1 MAKFLTLAQMQTVF
15 ADAMRSIREVM
26 VKEIYEPVK
35 AMADQAKAIADGVR
49 RDADAGKFDGEKGER
64 GEPGPKGDAFTYEDF
79 TSEQLA
85 ELKGPKGDP
94 GTPGT
99 PGPKGD
105 AFTYEDFTSEQLA
118 ELKGPKGDT
127 GDTGPAGPAGPKG
140 DTGDTGPAGPAG
152 PKGDTGATG
161 PQGPMGSASSSIV
174 WINASTTLTANHL
187 GKFLAMGSSSATTI
201 TLPTSSDL
209 PVGAEVEIYHHG
221 SGAVYVQSDASC
233 YVSFDGKSTASR
245 KLTVPRY
252 GVIGMKKVTS
262 ATWKVSGEATG

>member
-49 RDADAGKFDGEKGER
+49 RDADAGKFDGAQGER
-64 GEPGPKGDAFTYEDF
+64 GEPGQKGDAFTYEDF
-79 TSEQLA
+79 TEEQLA
-85 ELKGPKGDP
+85 ALKGPKGDP
-94 GTPGT
+94 GTPG
-99 PGPKGD
+99 P
-105 AFTYEDFTSEQLA
+105 Q
-118 ELKGPKGDT
+118 GPKGDT
-127 GDTGPAGPAGPKG
+127 GDTGPAGPAGPAGPKG

-161 PQGPMGSASSSIV
+161 PQGPQGSAYSAIV
-174 WINASTTLTANHL
+174 WIDASTTLTANHL
-187 GKFLAMGSSSATTI
+187 GKFLVMGSSSDTTI

-221 SGAVYVQSDASC
+221 SGAVYVQSDAST
-233 YVSFDGKSTASR
+233 YFSFDGKSTASR
-245 KLTVPRY
+245 KLTVPRF
-252 GVIGMKKVTS
+252 GVIGMKKVTP
-262 ATWKVSGEATG
+262 ATWVVSGEATG

>member
-35 AMADQAKAIADGVR
+35 AIADQAKAIADGVR

-64 GEPGPKGDAFTYEDF
+64 GEPGTRGDAFTYDDF
-79 TSEQLA
+79 TEEQLA
-85 ELKGPKGDP
+85 ALKGPKGDP
-94 GTPGT
+94 GTPGE
-99 PGPKGD
+99 PGQKGD
-105 AFTYEDFTSEQLA
+105 AFTYDDFTEEQLA
-118 ELKGPKGDT
+118 ALKGPKGDPGT
-127 GDTGPAGPAGPKG
+127 PGEPGQKG
-140 DTGDTGPAGPAG
+140 DAFTYDDFTEEQLAALKG

-161 PQGPMGSASSSIV
+161 PQGSAYSSIV
-174 WINASTTLTANHL
+174 WIDASTTLTAIHL
-187 GKFLAMGSSSATTI
+187 GKFLVMGSSSATTI

-221 SGAVYVQSDASC
+221 SGAVYVKSDASC

-252 GVIGMKKVTS
+252 GVIGMKKVTN

>member
-49 RDADAGKFDGEKGER
+49 RDADAGKFDGAAGER
-64 GEPGPKGDAFTYEDF
+64 GEPGTRGDAFTYDDF
-79 TSEQLA
+79 TEEQLA
-85 ELKGPKGDP
+85 ALKGPKGDP
-94 GTPGT
+94 GTPGE
-99 PGPKGD
+99 PGQKGD
-105 AFTYEDFTSEQLA
+105 AFTYDDFTEEQLA
-118 ELKGPKGDT
+118 ALK
-127 GDTGPAGPAGPKG
+127 
-140 DTGDTGPAGPAG
+140 G

-161 PQGPMGSASSSIV
+161 PQGSAYSSIV
-174 WINASTTLTANHL
+174 WIDASTTLTAIHL
-187 GKFLAMGSSSATTI
+187 GKFLVMGSSSATTI

-221 SGAVYVQSDASC
+221 SGAVYVKSDASC

-252 GVIGMKKVTS
+252 GVIGMKKVTN